1 MNNLELKLISELMKN
16 SRRGNRELAKA
27 VGTSQPAIV
36 RLMKRLEK
44 EGYVSEYTMIP
55 NFHQLG
61 YEILAL
67 TFFAFKKELE
77 PEEIEKARETTR
89 EHLKNGNSEILMF
102 ERGMGLGYGAVVV
115 SLHEDYASYIE
126 FRKRARQFQFLDHSS
141 AESFLVTMKDKV
153 HYRPL
158 TFATLAGHVLTL
170 KKNNRD

>member
-1 MNNLELKLISELMKN
+1 
-16 SRRGNRELAKA
+16 
-27 VGTSQPAIV
+27 
-36 RLMKRLEK
+36 
-44 EGYVSEYTMIP
+44 
-55 NFHQLG
+55 
-61 YEILAL
+61 
-67 TFFAFKKELE
+67 
-77 PEEIEKARETTR
+77 
-89 EHLKNGNSEILMF
+89 MF